1 MTWFPRGP
9 DTVVVAR
16 RPGYTRLSRRNE
28 WGAQCLVEGI
38 AVHAANSQLMAVIV
52 RRVGGTSAFRTRDG
66 GRSWV
71 PIADDL
77 TRQDARCDFTCVA
90 LHPTR
95 EDVVYLGG
103 GRSRRVYVLRDGAPA
118 ASVPMPG
125 EVTQIVVDRA
135 STDLDTAAL
144 YVATGVGVSHSA
156 DGGVGFTHAALGNV
170 RSLAVYQPL
179 SGARRFYA
187 GVRGRGLVT
196 ATAAAGPW
204 TDQFG
209 VTGNGLPA
217 RLTGGGYEHVV
228 YVDISP
234 RQPERVYL
242 AVFEA
247 ALPPSGGSRNSRVFV
262 STSPFPHARWEER
275 GTGTQPTPDFSFDGT
290 QLVVAP
296 ENFGPDTNDVLLFTG
311 PILLQRSVDGGRNW
325 EFASGDHILH
335 TDARAYAY
343 WPPPTAY
350 YPDTMSTGAMPT
362 RATVFVGSDGG
373 IAATNGY
380 TDPAFPLA
388 SAEPSGSTAYNE
400 GPTLSPDSG
409 TPRSLNRSLQALA
422 IHRYASNP
430 APRDGGPMSVVG
442 YASTLD
448 TGFSRHL
455 GSTAWA
461 NVAGGE
467 GGPLAVRAVAG
478 GVRLWTNMSFSEGW
492 PGWPM
497 YTLLDTD
504 GAGSFSGAGIHLA
517 DGSTLRGT
525 SRLLVTPGGNV
536 VGGVISQSASGGT
549 RTAFVARIDEA
560 GLATRISQ
568 ERTPDRR
575 QRFYLIAQAGDV
587 LLAATSDQRLF
598 RLAGADA
605 AGPGSVWTE
614 ITGLPAGL
622 ASPESADW
630 IASYWGSGPDVSGT
644 SPMIAA
650 ITADA
655 SGTFYV
661 LLTDAV
667 PVVDGG
673 VTVSTPLLRVDG
685 AAVRP
690 EPCTMPPEAVIPAG
704 AAVGEMVGHPSAGRV
719 LFAARNGRV
728 YRLASGQLGWAFQ
741 DISENLPGPEVH
753 DLWIGN
759 VSPSGTPRYVLRAA
773 TAVRGVWERDADADG
788 VPAGSL
794 VYMRDHVFDAGWL
807 SPSADG
813 VANPLRVGERAWH
826 WQSPDIKVDTPALTP
841 GGTRYYQNDPE
852 APTPNASEF
861 AWIKDD
867 STAAAAGER
876 ARVWVQVHNRAF
888 PTTPLR
894 LNVWLITCRYS
905 GGLPALPAR
914 GTESFWTRFHSDGT
928 IDTSMVGGGWTSLG
942 VRPVEGVDAANS
954 KVVGFEFD
962 TGSRGDHRCIAAFV
976 HGPGALLASDGFSES
991 LDECTPRSRQV
1002 AQRNVDV
1009 GPPLPTSPGPAP
1021 GGAGSEPTT
1030 TGPGGT
1036 AGLEQRWLVAFHNAR
1051 PEAVRSTLEFDLGT
1065 LPAGV
1070 DVTFRLSLN
1079 CEPESIT
1086 GATRTDTAPPHKG
1099 CLCSL
1104 LEWAEKRLPSPLSWP
1119 ARFAGRLF
1127 CKDAAEQDVPL
1138 HPEVWRAKPGSAV
1151 LVKEIP
1157 IPAHGAVFAE
1167 VAFAPIADLPEGRRY
1182 VVDLLQRVEN
1192 KVVGGATIVLQTAG
1206 DPPRMLLPK
1215 DEEDERRLAGEVNR
1229 RGLG

>member
-9 DTVVVAR
+9 DTVVFAR

-28 WGAQCLVEGI
+28 WGEQCLVQGI
-38 AVHAANSQLMAVIV
+38 AVHAANPQLMAVIV

-77 TRQDARCDFTCVA
+77 TRQDAQCDFTCVA

-95 EDVVYLGG
+95 QDVVYLGG
-103 GRSRRVYVLRDGAPA
+103 GRSRRVFVLRDGSPA
-118 ASVPMPG
+118 TSSALPG

-135 STDLDTAAL
+135 SAGLDHTIL
-144 YVATGVGVSHSA
+144 YVATSAGVSHST
-156 DGGVGFTHAALGNV
+156 DGGAGFTHATLGNV

-187 GVRGRGLVT
+187 GVRGRGLLT
-196 ATAAAGPW
+196 ATAAPGPW
-204 TDQFG
+204 TDHFG
-209 VTGNGLPA
+209 VAGNGLPA
-217 RLTGGGYEHVV
+217 PLTGGVYEHAV

-247 ALPPSGGSRNSRVFV
+247 TRPPGSGFLSRRIFV
-262 STSPFPHARWEER
+262 STSPFPHATWQER
-275 GTGTQPTPDFSFDGT
+275 GTGGQPTPDSGFDGV

-311 PILLQRSVDGGRNW
+311 PILLQRSLDGGRTW
-325 EFASGDHILH
+325 QFASDHHIH
-335 TDARAYAY
+335 HVDTRAYSY

-350 YPDTMSTGAMPT
+350 YPDTLSTGATPT

-380 TDPAFPLA
+380 TDPTFPLD
-388 SAEPSGSTAYNE
+388 SPEPGTSTAYNE
-400 GPTLSPDSG
+400 GATLSPTSG
-409 TPRSLNRSLQALA
+409 IPRSLNRSLQALA

-430 APRDGGPMSVVG
+430 SPGDGGPLSVVG

-461 NVAGGE
+461 HVGGGE
-467 GGPLAVRAVAG
+467 GGPIAVRPVAG
-478 GVRLWTNMSFSEGW
+478 GVRIWTNMSYSEGW

-497 YTLLDTD
+497 FTWLDTD
-504 GAGSFSGAGIHLA
+504 GAGSSPGAGIRLA
-517 DGSTLRGT
+517 DGSTLRAT
-525 SRLLVTPGGNV
+525 SRLLVTPGGSV
-536 VGGVISQSASGGT
+536 VGGVISQSALGGT

-587 LLAATSDQRLF
+587 LLAATIDQRLF
-598 RLAGADA
+598 RLSGAAA

-630 IASYWGSGPDVSGT
+630 VASYWGGTPDARGT
-644 SPMIAA
+644 APMIAA
-650 ITADA
+650 ICADA
-655 SGTFYV
+655 SGTFYI

-667 PVVDGG
+667 AVNDGG
-673 VTVSTPLLRVDG
+673 VDVMTPLLRVDG
-685 AAVRP
+685 TAVRP
-690 EPCTMPPEAVIPAG
+690 EPCMLPPAAAIPEG
-704 AAVGEMVGHPSAGRV
+704 VVVGEMVSHPAVGRV

-728 YRLASGQLGWAFQ
+728 FRLAQGQAGWVFQ

-759 VSPSGTPRYVLRAA
+759 ISPSRTPRYVLRAA
-773 TAVRGVWERDADADG
+773 TAVRGVWERDADSHG
-788 VPAGSL
+788 TSAGSL
-794 VYMRDHVFDAGWL
+794 VYMRDHVFDPGWL

-826 WQSPDIKVDTPALTP
+826 WQSPDIKIDTPVLAP
-841 GGTRYYQNDPE
+841 NGTRYYQNDPE
-852 APTPNASEF
+852 APAPTASEF

-867 STAAAAGER
+867 STDAAAGER

-888 PTTPLR
+888 PTAPLS
-894 LNVWLITCRYS
+894 LNVWVITCRFA

-914 GTESFWTRFHSDGT
+914 GTESFWTRFRPDGT

-954 KVVGFEFD
+954 KVVGFEFE

-991 LDECTPRSRQV
+991 LDECAPRSRQI

-1009 GPPLPTSPGPAP
+1009 GLPLPTSPALPP
-1021 GGAGSEPTT
+1021 GGAGSRPTT

-1051 PEAVRSTLEFDLGT
+1051 PEAVRSTLEFDLRA

-1070 DVTFRLSLN
+1070 GISFRLSRD
-1079 CEPESIT
+1079 CRPESIT
-1086 GATRTDTAPPHKG
+1086 GASRADVSPPRESFI
-1099 CLCSL
+1099 CSL
-1104 LEWAEKRLPSPLSWP
+1104 LRRIEEWLPALIAWP
-1119 ARFAGRLF
+1119 VRFIRRLF
-1127 CKDAAEQDVPL
+1127 CKDVAGDAVPL
-1138 HPEVWRAKPGSAV
+1138 APEIWRAQPGSSV
-1151 LVKEIP
+1151 MISEIP
-1157 IPAHGAVFAE
+1157 ITAHGAVFAE
-1167 VAFAPIADLPEGRRY
+1167 VAFEPIADLPEGRRY
-1182 VVDLLQRVEN
+1182 AVDLLQRVEN

-1206 DPPRMLLPK
+1206 DPPLIPLPK
-1215 DEEDERRLAGEVNR
+1215 DEGDERTIAGEVNR
-1229 RGLG
+1229 RGLE